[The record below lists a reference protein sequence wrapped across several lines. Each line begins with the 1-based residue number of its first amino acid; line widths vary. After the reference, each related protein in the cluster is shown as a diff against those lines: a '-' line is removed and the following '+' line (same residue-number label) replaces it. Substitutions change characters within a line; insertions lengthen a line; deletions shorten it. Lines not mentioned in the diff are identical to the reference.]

1 MFHRQNNEID
11 FNELNFND
19 NKISNEDND
28 SKMTFGKLIDLFNE
42 NFIIIS
48 QKDKASY
55 LQLTLSDI
63 INFFSVS
70 ICTKNDG
77 RTKCRY
83 NCDCLKSLDIGMQIY
98 EKGGVQ
104 NFHQFGNFVIGCV
117 IEQQTDPLTRVTIE
131 FEKSTMKNIKRIYCP
146 CKIVYCPHA
155 FAVLYFRLK
164 IQSFYAI
171 KLPQQLFNNSMD
183 QKELVK
189 FYGYIVEES
198 RSLPLMCD
206 YQIKDWSF
214 EKFKQYAD
222 SNSSMMYAYCH
233 KSLLP
238 IPYNIIEEQSRA
250 RKWMS
255 DLAMKRSLSCHNLT
269 QQYQH
274 HTHNQHHNQLV
285 NSASEYN
292 FGNRN
297 KHNHFNSQ
305 PQNKLHHQPSY
316 RMKHNAENYN
326 PMAQNKP
333 HFYNN
338 NNNNKNTMNNH
349 HQGGPNPYLYKP
361 TARNRKHHI

>member
-131 FEKSTMKNIKRIYCP
+131 FEK
-146 CKIVYCPHA
+146 
-155 FAVLYFRLK
+155 
-164 IQSFYAI
+164 
-171 KLPQQLFNNSMD
+171 
-183 QKELVK
+183 
-189 FYGYIVEES
+189 
-198 RSLPLMCD
+198 
-206 YQIKDWSF
+206 
-214 EKFKQYAD
+214 
-222 SNSSMMYAYCH
+222 
-233 KSLLP
+233 
-238 IPYNIIEEQSRA
+238 
-250 RKWMS
+250 
-255 DLAMKRSLSCHNLT
+255 
-269 QQYQH
+269 
-274 HTHNQHHNQLV
+274 
-285 NSASEYN
+285 
-292 FGNRN
+292 
-297 KHNHFNSQ
+297 
-305 PQNKLHHQPSY
+305 
-316 RMKHNAENYN
+316 
-326 PMAQNKP
+326 
-333 HFYNN
+333 
-338 NNNNKNTMNNH
+338 
-349 HQGGPNPYLYKP
+349 
-361 TARNRKHHI
+361 